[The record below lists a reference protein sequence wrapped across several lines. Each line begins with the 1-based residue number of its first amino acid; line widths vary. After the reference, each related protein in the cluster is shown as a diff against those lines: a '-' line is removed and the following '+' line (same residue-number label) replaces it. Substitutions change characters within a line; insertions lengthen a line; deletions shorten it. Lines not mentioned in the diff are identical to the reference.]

1 MLFEFL
7 ITSAPE
13 LSYRILEKKLTTEI
27 HVSDELCDH
36 VEQLNASS
44 AEDRARL
51 EPLLEF
57 TRPDRDLRYDEAFQQ
72 YACSY

>member
-1 MLFEFL
+1 MKL
-7 ITSAPE
+7 TSQ
-13 LSYRILEKKLTTEI
+13 YHQCIRILALEKKSTAKI
-27 HVSDELCDH
+27 YVSDELCDH

-44 AEDRARL
+44 AEDLARL

-57 TRPDRDLRYDEAFQQ
+57 TLPHRDLRYDEALQQ